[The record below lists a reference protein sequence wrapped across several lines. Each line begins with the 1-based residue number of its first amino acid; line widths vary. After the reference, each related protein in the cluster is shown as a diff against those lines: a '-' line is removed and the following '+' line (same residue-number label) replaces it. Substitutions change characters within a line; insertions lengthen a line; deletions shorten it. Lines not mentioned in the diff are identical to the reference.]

1 MSISELSLFGDNDDI
16 PGKRRHNDSDADTH
30 DIEDCPTSVHDTHS
44 AVSNS
49 SMEPITTGG

>member
-1 MSISELSLFGDNDDI
+1 MSISELSLFGDNDDN
-16 PGKRRHNDSDADTH
+16 GVDDTHNDSDADTH